1 MIEYTRTM
9 ENYFSHLKSNTMDKH
24 MPPRKELV
32 DILKELLSDEYDAN
46 DLVYLTDGE
55 LVNKIIDSAIWY
67 RDSYNDV
74 DSITNFKSK
83 N

>member
-1 MIEYTRTM
+1 
-9 ENYFSHLKSNTMDKH
+9 MDKH
-24 MPPRKELV
+24 MPPRRELV

-67 RDSYNDV
+67 RDSFND
-74 DSITNFKSK
+74 K
-83 N
+83 

>member
-1 MIEYTRTM
+1 
-9 ENYFSHLKSNTMDKH
+9 MDKH

-32 DILKELLSDEYDAN
+32 DILKELLSDEYDASE
-46 DLVYLTDGE
+46 LVYLTDGE
-55 LVNKIIDSAIWY
+55 LVNKIIDTAIWY

>member
-1 MIEYTRTM
+1 
-9 ENYFSHLKSNTMDKH
+9 MDKH

-46 DLVYLTDGE
+46 DLVHLTDGE
-55 LVNKIIDSAIWY
+55 LVNKIIDTAIWY

>member
-1 MIEYTRTM
+1 MIGYTRTM
-9 ENYFSHLKSNTMDKH
+9 ENYISHLKLKTMDKH

-55 LVNKIIDSAIWY
+55 LVNKIIDTAIWY

-74 DSITNFKSK
+74 DSITDFKSK

>member
-1 MIEYTRTM
+1 
-9 ENYFSHLKSNTMDKH
+9 MDKQ

-74 DSITNFKSK
+74 DSITGFKSK

>member
-1 MIEYTRTM
+1 
-9 ENYFSHLKSNTMDKH
+9 MDKH
-24 MPPRKELV
+24 IPPRKELV

-46 DLVYLTDGE
+46 DLVHLTDGE
-55 LVNKIIDSAIWY
+55 LVNKIIDTAIWY

>member
-1 MIEYTRTM
+1 M
-9 ENYFSHLKSNTMDKH
+9 ENYISHLKLKTMDKN

-67 RDSYNDV
+67 RDSFND
-74 DSITNFKSK
+74 K
-83 N
+83 

>member
-1 MIEYTRTM
+1 
-9 ENYFSHLKSNTMDKH
+9 MDKY

-46 DLVYLTDGE
+46 DLVHLTDGE
-55 LVNKIIDSAIWY
+55 LVNKIIDTAIWY